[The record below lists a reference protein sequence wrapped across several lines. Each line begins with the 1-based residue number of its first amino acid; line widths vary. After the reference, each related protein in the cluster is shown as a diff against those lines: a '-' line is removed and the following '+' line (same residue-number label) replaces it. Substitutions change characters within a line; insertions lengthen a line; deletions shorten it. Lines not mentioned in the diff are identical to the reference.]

1 MQLSELKLIS
11 ASNIIRLRTQAGFTQ
26 AELGEKL
33 NYSDKTISKWERG
46 EAIPDA
52 YVLTQMAEIFGVT
65 VDYLLSTHDAWE
77 NPNEV
82 EDQEQGISRYSANV
96 IIAIAVLGVWTMAL
110 SVFVLL
116 WLLGYIV
123 WQSFVV
129 ALPVSILTY
138 MVLICVFNRRSH
150 LQFVIAAFVLSMF
163 ACRTRVRGISGA
175 FGNVRCAR
183 ACPAPPLRPSVWYFV
198 IASACRHAGGRLAEF
213 FRPARASLPVRRQM
227 YLSGAAVVLHRKA
240 LVEKNEHFDN
250 HLLCWWKQL

>member
-1 MQLSELKLIS
+1 MLLSELKLIS
-11 ASNIIRLRTQAGFTQ
+11 ASNIIRLRTQAGLTQ

-77 NPNEV
+77 NPNQQE
-82 EDQEQGISRYSANV
+82 EQEQGMSRHSVNM

-116 WLLGYIV
+116 WLLDYMV
-123 WQSFVV
+123 WQTFIV

-138 MVLICVFNRRSH
+138 MVLICVFNRRKH
-150 LQFVIAAFVLSMF
+150 LQYVIAAFVLSVF
-163 ACRTRVRGISGA
+163 V
-175 FGNVRCAR
+175 
-183 ACPAPPLRPSVWYFV
+183 LLYFV
-198 IASACRHAGGRLAEF
+198 LPLQKPWQLFLVAVPAIVLVFLSCNIRQ
-213 FRPARASLPVRRQM
+213 RP
-227 YLSGAAVVLHRKA
+227 RKKQ
-240 LVEKNEHFDN
+240 KN
-250 HLLCWWKQL
+250 QT